1 MRLRNFL
8 IHGRL
13 ASVAVLLL
21 LVASAAQAGT
31 VSGVVHNGTN
41 GNKAAAGVDVLL
53 IQLQGGMSVVA
64 NTKTDADGRYHF
76 DNPGIGQGP
85 MLIRAVYRGVFFHQ
99 PLTPG
104 TSTVDVT
111 VYEPTT
117 NPAAIQVPLRL
128 LVFQPNGDKLMVGE
142 EYSIQNNSNP
152 PAAYFKQDG
161 NFEFTIPQGADLDQ
175 VSTFGPSGMPVRQG
189 TIDKGKG
196 RYAIS
201 YAFQPGQNGVRI
213 SYILPYTGNQAQI
226 RESSTYDAQRVLL
239 VIPPTMQ
246 IASAGFNAAGTEQG
260 FNVFSKE
267 SMKAGTGF
275 DVTVSGTAP
284 PPADAVGVGGAP
296 PDQANG
302 RDSGPDTTI
311 ETAPARIGD
320 EKWIL
325 LGGLAAIFAVGVGLL
340 LRQPVPEV
348 ASAPAPPPFP
358 KAAKRSAPR
367 KQRQRKPRART
378 ALRRREDHAGSELES
393 GLPERHT
400 AAPGIAA
407 PGGHHHGRG
416 VCTGAGTR
424 GAIAARSGPG
434 LSRRA
439 CPLRSHLPRTA
450 GPMPATN
457 GPQRARNGLTI
468 QFSEVEKRYGMR
480 LALRGV
486 SLAIAAGR
494 MRGARRPQRIGKNDA
509 AEDRGA
515 IDAAFARKNCILLRR
530 EIPSRSRK

>member
-1 MRLRNFL
+1 MHLIVFNLRGFILLMQSRNILVRWRLLNV
-8 IHGRL
+8 
-13 ASVAVLLL
+13 VAL
-21 LVASAAQAGT
+21 LVFLSAVVQAGT

-41 GNKAAAGVDVLL
+41 SNKTAAGVDVLL

-64 NTKTDADGRYHF
+64 STKTDADGRFHF

-104 TSTVDVT
+104 TSNVDVT
-111 VYEPTT
+111 IYEPTT

-161 NFEFTIPQGADLDQ
+161 NFEFTIPQGAEIDQ

-196 RYAIS
+196 RYAIA

-213 SYILPYTGNQAQI
+213 SYIVPYTGNQAQI

-246 IASAGFNAAGTEQG
+246 VASTGFNAAGTEQG
-260 FNVFSKE
+260 YNVFSKE
-267 SMKAGTGF
+267 SLKAGSGF

-284 PPADAVGVGGAP
+284 PPAEASASSSGS
-296 PDQANG
+296 DQVNG
-302 RDSGPDTTI
+302 RDSGPETTI
-311 ETAPARIGD
+311 ETAPARLGD

-340 LRQPVPEV
+340 LRKPVLEV
-348 ASAPAPPPFP
+348 VSAPAPPPAP
-358 KAAKRSAPR
+358 KGRKAQRAAQAKAAPAAPPTPPVER
-367 KQRQRKPRART
+367 VKQEVNSNLDSLKDTLLRLE
-378 ALRRREDHAGSELES
+378 LRRQ
-393 GLPERHT
+393 
-400 AAPGIAA
+400 
-407 PGGHHHGRG
+407 
-416 VCTGAGTR
+416 AGTITDAEYALER
-424 GAIAARSGPG
+424 G
-434 LSRRA
+434 RA
-439 CPLRSHLPRTA
+439 E
-450 GPMPATN
+450 
-457 GPQRARNGLTI
+457 Q
-468 QFSEVEKRYGMR
+468 
-480 LALRGV
+480 
-486 SLAIAAGR
+486 
-494 MRGARRPQRIGKNDA
+494 
-509 AEDRGA
+509 
-515 IDAAFARKNCILLRR
+515 LLRDLVQ
-530 EIPSRSRK
+530 S

>member
-1 MRLRNFL
+1 MKTRNTRIRWRLF
-8 IHGRL
+8 HVG
-13 ASVAVLLL
+13 ALLL
-21 LVASAAQAGT
+21 LVSVAAQAGT

-41 GNKAAAGVDVLL
+41 NNKTAAGVDVLL

-64 NTKTDADGRYHF
+64 STKTDADGRFHF

-104 TSTVDVT
+104 TSNVDVT

-213 SYILPYTGNQAQI
+213 SYIIPYTGNQAQI

-246 IASAGFNAAGTEQG
+246 VASAGFNAAGTEQG
-260 FNVFSKE
+260 FAVFSKE
-267 SMKAGTGF
+267 SVKAGTGF

-284 PPADAVGVGGAP
+284 PPAEASASSS
-296 PDQANG
+296 PDQVNG
-302 RDSGPDTTI
+302 RDSSPETTI
-311 ETAPARIGD
+311 ETAPARLGD

-340 LRQPVPEV
+340 LRKPVPEV
-348 ASAPAPPPFP
+348 ASAPAPPPVP
-358 KAAKRSAPR
+358 KGRKAQRAAQAKAAPTAPAPPPVER
-367 KQRQRKPRART
+367 VTQEVNSNLDSLKDTLLRLE
-378 ALRRREDHAGSELES
+378 LRRQ
-393 GLPERHT
+393 
-400 AAPGIAA
+400 
-407 PGGHHHGRG
+407 
-416 VCTGAGTR
+416 AGTITDAEYALER
-424 GAIAARSGPG
+424 G
-434 LSRRA
+434 RA
-439 CPLRSHLPRTA
+439 E
-450 GPMPATN
+450 
-457 GPQRARNGLTI
+457 Q
-468 QFSEVEKRYGMR
+468 
-480 LALRGV
+480 
-486 SLAIAAGR
+486 
-494 MRGARRPQRIGKNDA
+494 
-509 AEDRGA
+509 
-515 IDAAFARKNCILLRR
+515 LLRDLVQG
-530 EIPSRSRK
+530 

>member
-1 MRLRNFL
+1 MKLWNYSIHRRLVCV
-8 IHGRL
+8 L
-13 ASVAVLLL
+13 ALLL
-21 LVASAAQAGT
+21 FASAAARAGT

-41 GNKAAAGVDVLL
+41 NNKIAPGVDVLL

-64 NTKTDADGRYHF
+64 STKTGADGRFHF

-104 TSTVDVT
+104 TANVDVT

-161 NFEFTIPQGADLDQ
+161 NFEFTIPQGAEIDQ

-213 SYILPYTGNQAQI
+213 SYIVPYTGNQAQI
-226 RESSTYDAQRVLL
+226 RETSTYDAQRVLL

-246 IASAGFNAAGTEQG
+246 VASAGFNAAGTEQG

-267 SMKAGTGF
+267 SLKAGTGF

-284 PPADAVGVGGAP
+284 PPAEASASNA
-296 PDQANG
+296 PDQVNG
-302 RDSGPDTTI
+302 RDSGPETTI

-340 LRQPVPEV
+340 LRKPIPEV
-348 ASAPAPPPFP
+348 ASAPAPLPAPKGRKAQRAAQAAQAKAVAVVNAPPP
-358 KAAKRSAPR
+358 VERVTQEVNSNLDSLKDTLLRLE
-367 KQRQRKPRART
+367 
-378 ALRRREDHAGSELES
+378 LRRQ
-393 GLPERHT
+393 
-400 AAPGIAA
+400 
-407 PGGHHHGRG
+407 
-416 VCTGAGTR
+416 AGTITDADYALER
-424 GAIAARSGPG
+424 G
-434 LSRRA
+434 RA
-439 CPLRSHLPRTA
+439 E
-450 GPMPATN
+450 
-457 GPQRARNGLTI
+457 Q
-468 QFSEVEKRYGMR
+468 
-480 LALRGV
+480 
-486 SLAIAAGR
+486 
-494 MRGARRPQRIGKNDA
+494 
-509 AEDRGA
+509 
-515 IDAAFARKNCILLRR
+515 LLRDLVQG
-530 EIPSRSRK
+530 

>member
-1 MRLRNFL
+1 MKLRNYL
-8 IHGRL
+8 IRRRL
-13 ASVAVLLL
+13 LSVIALLL
-21 LVASAAQAGT
+21 LASAAAQAGT

-41 GNKAAAGVDVLL
+41 NNKIAPGVDVLL

-64 NTKTDADGRYHF
+64 STKTDADGRFHF

-104 TSTVDVT
+104 TSNVDVT

-161 NFEFTIPQGADLDQ
+161 NFEFTIPQGAEIDQ

-213 SYILPYTGNQAQI
+213 SYIVPYTGNQAQI

-246 IASAGFNAAGTEQG
+246 VASAGFNAAGTEQG

-267 SMKAGTGF
+267 SLKAGTGF

-284 PPADAVGVGGAP
+284 PPAEASASSS
-296 PDQANG
+296 PDQVNG
-302 RDSGPDTTI
+302 RDSGPETTI

-340 LRQPVPEV
+340 LRKPIPEV
-348 ASAPAPPPFP
+348 ASAPAPPPAP
-358 KAAKRSAPR
+358 KGRKAQRAAQAAQAKAAATAPAPPPVER
-367 KQRQRKPRART
+367 VTQEVNSNLDSLKDTLLRLE
-378 ALRRREDHAGSELES
+378 LRRQ
-393 GLPERHT
+393 
-400 AAPGIAA
+400 
-407 PGGHHHGRG
+407 
-416 VCTGAGTR
+416 AGTITDADYALER
-424 GAIAARSGPG
+424 G
-434 LSRRA
+434 RA
-439 CPLRSHLPRTA
+439 E
-450 GPMPATN
+450 
-457 GPQRARNGLTI
+457 Q
-468 QFSEVEKRYGMR
+468 
-480 LALRGV
+480 
-486 SLAIAAGR
+486 
-494 MRGARRPQRIGKNDA
+494 
-509 AEDRGA
+509 
-515 IDAAFARKNCILLRR
+515 LLRDLVQG
-530 EIPSRSRK
+530 

>member
-1 MRLRNFL
+1 MRPLRQPREVITPRRDGL
-8 IHGRL
+8 G
-13 ASVAVLLL
+13 AAEL
-21 LVASAAQAGT
+21 LVVILLMKLRDNLVRWRLLNVAALLFLVSSAAQAGT

-41 GNKAAAGVDVLL
+41 NNKIAPGVDVLL

-64 NTKTDADGRYHF
+64 STKTDADGRFHF

-104 TSTVDVT
+104 TSNLDVT
-111 VYEPTT
+111 IYEPTT

-161 NFEFTIPQGADLDQ
+161 NFEFTIPQGAEIDQ

-213 SYILPYTGNQAQI
+213 SYIVPYTGNQAQI
-226 RESSTYDAQRVLL
+226 RETSTYDAQRVLL

-246 IASAGFNAAGTEQG
+246 VASAGFNAAGTEQG
-260 FNVFSKE
+260 YNVFSKE
-267 SMKAGTGF
+267 AMKAGNGF
-275 DVTVSGTAP
+275 DVSVSGTAP
-284 PPADAVGVGGAP
+284 PPAEASASSS
-296 PDQANG
+296 PDQVNG
-302 RDSGPDTTI
+302 RDSGPETTI

-340 LRQPVPEV
+340 LRKPVPEV
-348 ASAPAPPPFP
+348 ASAPAPPPVP
-358 KAAKRSAPR
+358 KGRKAQRAAQAKAAATAPTPPPVER
-367 KQRQRKPRART
+367 VTQEVNSNLDSLKDTLLRLE
-378 ALRRREDHAGSELES
+378 LRRQ
-393 GLPERHT
+393 
-400 AAPGIAA
+400 
-407 PGGHHHGRG
+407 
-416 VCTGAGTR
+416 AGTITDAEYAVER
-424 GAIAARSGPG
+424 G
-434 LSRRA
+434 RA
-439 CPLRSHLPRTA
+439 E
-450 GPMPATN
+450 
-457 GPQRARNGLTI
+457 Q
-468 QFSEVEKRYGMR
+468 
-480 LALRGV
+480 
-486 SLAIAAGR
+486 
-494 MRGARRPQRIGKNDA
+494 
-509 AEDRGA
+509 
-515 IDAAFARKNCILLRR
+515 LLRDLVQG
-530 EIPSRSRK
+530 

>member
-1 MRLRNFL
+1 MKSRNNLVRWRLFN
-8 IHGRL
+8 
-13 ASVAVLLL
+13 VAALLM
-21 LVASAAQAGT
+21 LVSAAAQAGT

-41 GNKAAAGVDVLL
+41 SNKTAAGVNVLL

-64 NTKTDADGRYHF
+64 STKTDAEGRYHF

-111 VYEPTT
+111 VFEPTT
-117 NPAAIQVPLRL
+117 DPAAIHVPLRL

-161 NFEFTIPQGADLDQ
+161 NFEFTIPQGAELDQ

-196 RYAIS
+196 RYAIA

-213 SYILPYTGNQAQI
+213 SYIIPYTGNQAQI

-246 IASAGFNAAGTEQG
+246 VASTGFSAAGTEQG

-267 SMKAGTGF
+267 TVKAGTGF

-284 PPADAVGVGGAP
+284 PPAEASASSSG
-296 PDQANG
+296 PDQVNG
-302 RDSGPDTTI
+302 RDSSPETTI
-311 ETAPARIGD
+311 EAAPARLGD

-340 LRQPVPEV
+340 LRKPVPEV
-348 ASAPAPPPFP
+348 ASAPAPPPAP
-358 KAAKRSAPR
+358 KGRKAQRAAQAKAAPAAPPTPPVER
-367 KQRQRKPRART
+367 VTQEVNSNLDSLKDTLLRLE
-378 ALRRREDHAGSELES
+378 LRRQ
-393 GLPERHT
+393 
-400 AAPGIAA
+400 
-407 PGGHHHGRG
+407 
-416 VCTGAGTR
+416 AGTITDAEYALER
-424 GAIAARSGPG
+424 G
-434 LSRRA
+434 RA
-439 CPLRSHLPRTA
+439 E
-450 GPMPATN
+450 
-457 GPQRARNGLTI
+457 Q
-468 QFSEVEKRYGMR
+468 
-480 LALRGV
+480 
-486 SLAIAAGR
+486 
-494 MRGARRPQRIGKNDA
+494 
-509 AEDRGA
+509 
-515 IDAAFARKNCILLRR
+515 LLRDLVQG
-530 EIPSRSRK
+530 

>member
-1 MRLRNFL
+1 MKSRDILVRWRLF
-8 IHGRL
+8 HVL
-13 ASVAVLLL
+13 ALLL
-21 LVASAAQAGT
+21 LVSAAAQAGT

-41 GNKAAAGVDVLL
+41 SNKAAAGVDVLL

-64 NTKTDADGRYHF
+64 STKTDSDGRYHF

-161 NFEFTIPQGADLDQ
+161 NFEFTIPQGAELDQ
-175 VSTFGPSGMPVRQG
+175 VSTFGPSGMPVRQS

-213 SYILPYTGNQAQI
+213 SYIVPYTGNQAQI

-246 IASAGFNAAGTEQG
+246 VASAGFNAAGTEQG
-260 FNVFSKE
+260 YNVFSKE
-267 SMKAGTGF
+267 SLKAGSGF

-284 PPADAVGVGGAP
+284 PPAEASASSS
-296 PDQANG
+296 PDQVNG
-302 RDSGPDTTI
+302 RDSGPETTI
-311 ETAPARIGD
+311 ETAPARLDD

-340 LRQPVPEV
+340 LRKPVPQIE
-348 ASAPAPPPFP
+348 SAPAPPPAP
-358 KAAKRSAPR
+358 KGRKAQRAAQAKAAQAAPAPPPVER
-367 KQRQRKPRART
+367 VTQEVNSNLDSLKDTLLRLE
-378 ALRRREDHAGSELES
+378 LRRQ
-393 GLPERHT
+393 
-400 AAPGIAA
+400 
-407 PGGHHHGRG
+407 
-416 VCTGAGTR
+416 AGTITDAEYALER
-424 GAIAARSGPG
+424 G
-434 LSRRA
+434 RA
-439 CPLRSHLPRTA
+439 E
-450 GPMPATN
+450 
-457 GPQRARNGLTI
+457 Q
-468 QFSEVEKRYGMR
+468 
-480 LALRGV
+480 
-486 SLAIAAGR
+486 
-494 MRGARRPQRIGKNDA
+494 
-509 AEDRGA
+509 
-515 IDAAFARKNCILLRR
+515 LLRDLVQG
-530 EIPSRSRK
+530 

>member
-1 MRLRNFL
+1 MLTKS
-8 IHGRL
+8 HYKL
-13 ASVAVLLL
+13 AAWRQLAVVAMLLL
-21 LVASAAQAGT
+21 LSAAAQAGT
-31 VSGVVHNGTN
+31 VSGVIHNGTN
-41 GNKAAAGVDVLL
+41 GNKVAAGVDVLL

-64 NTKTDADGRYHF
+64 NTKSDSDGRYHF

-85 MLIRAVYRGVFFHQ
+85 MLIRAVYRGVLFHQ

-117 NPAAIQVPLRL
+117 NPGAIQVPLRL

-161 NFEFTIPQGADLDQ
+161 NFEFTIPQGAEIDQ
-175 VSTFGPSGMPVRQG
+175 VSTFGPMGMPVRQG

-213 SYILPYTGNQAQI
+213 SYIVPYTGNHAQI

-246 IASAGFNAAGTEQG
+246 VASPGFNAAGTEQG

-267 SMKAGTGF
+267 SMKTGTGF

-284 PPADAVGVGGAP
+284 PPAEASAASSSG
-296 PDQANG
+296 DQVNG
-302 RDSGPDTTI
+302 RDSNSNSSPDTTV
-311 ETAPARIGD
+311 ETVPARIGD

-340 LRQPVPEV
+340 LRKSVPEV
-348 ASAPAPPPFP
+348 VQTPAPSPAPKGRKAQRAAQAKIAPPTPPAPPARP
-358 KAAKRSAPR
+358 APR
-367 KQRQRKPRART
+367 VEQVTREVNSNLDSLKDTLLRLE
-378 ALRRREDHAGSELES
+378 LRRQ
-393 GLPERHT
+393 
-400 AAPGIAA
+400 
-407 PGGHHHGRG
+407 
-416 VCTGAGTR
+416 AGTITDAEYALER
-424 GAIAARSGPG
+424 G
-434 LSRRA
+434 RA
-439 CPLRSHLPRTA
+439 E
-450 GPMPATN
+450 
-457 GPQRARNGLTI
+457 Q
-468 QFSEVEKRYGMR
+468 
-480 LALRGV
+480 
-486 SLAIAAGR
+486 
-494 MRGARRPQRIGKNDA
+494 
-509 AEDRGA
+509 
-515 IDAAFARKNCILLRR
+515 LLRDLVQG
-530 EIPSRSRK
+530 

>member
-1 MRLRNFL
+1 MKSRNNQVRWRQFFKV
-8 IHGRL
+8 
-13 ASVAVLLL
+13 VALLL
-21 LVASAAQAGT
+21 LLSAAAQAGT
-31 VSGVVHNGTN
+31 VSGVIHNGTN
-41 GNKAAAGVDVLL
+41 NNKIAPGVDVLL

-64 NTKTDADGRYHF
+64 NTKTDSDGRYHF

-161 NFEFTIPQGADLDQ
+161 NFEFTIPQGAELDQ
-175 VSTFGPSGMPVRQG
+175 VSTFGPMGMPVRQG

-196 RYAIS
+196 RYSIS

-213 SYILPYTGNQAQI
+213 SYIVPYSGNQAQI

-246 IASAGFNAAGTEQG
+246 VASPGFNAAGTEQG

-267 SMKAGTGF
+267 SVKTGTGF
-275 DVTVSGTAP
+275 DVKISGTAP
-284 PPADAVGVGGAP
+284 PPADATATSAP
-296 PDQANG
+296 PDQVNG
-302 RDSGPDTTI
+302 RDSNSSPETTV
-311 ETAPARIGD
+311 ETAPARIGE

-340 LRQPVPEV
+340 LRKPVPEL
-348 ASAPAPPPFP
+348 ASAPAPQPAPKGRKAQRAAQANAAPAAPPTP
-358 KAAKRSAPR
+358 PVERITQEVNSNLDSLKDTLLRLE
-367 KQRQRKPRART
+367 
-378 ALRRREDHAGSELES
+378 LRRQ
-393 GLPERHT
+393 
-400 AAPGIAA
+400 
-407 PGGHHHGRG
+407 
-416 VCTGAGTR
+416 AGTITDAEYALER
-424 GAIAARSGPG
+424 G
-434 LSRRA
+434 RA
-439 CPLRSHLPRTA
+439 E
-450 GPMPATN
+450 
-457 GPQRARNGLTI
+457 Q
-468 QFSEVEKRYGMR
+468 
-480 LALRGV
+480 
-486 SLAIAAGR
+486 
-494 MRGARRPQRIGKNDA
+494 
-509 AEDRGA
+509 
-515 IDAAFARKNCILLRR
+515 LLRDLVQG
-530 EIPSRSRK
+530 

>member
-1 MRLRNFL
+1 MKRWNILTSRRLL
-8 IHGRL
+8 S
-13 ASVAVLLL
+13 AAVMLLL
-21 LVASAAQAGT
+21 GSLAAQAGT

-41 GNKAAAGVDVLL
+41 SNKTAAGVDVLL

-64 NTKTDADGRYHF
+64 STKTDADGHYHF

-104 TSTVDVT
+104 TSNVDVT

-161 NFEFTIPQGADLDQ
+161 NFEFTIPPGADLDQ

-213 SYILPYTGNQAQI
+213 SYIVPYTGNQAQF
-226 RESSTYDAQRVLL
+226 RESSTYDSQRVLL

-246 IASAGFNAAGTEQG
+246 VASAGFNAAGTEQG
-260 FNVFSKE
+260 YNVFSKE
-267 SMKAGTGF
+267 SMKAGNAF

-284 PPADAVGVGGAP
+284 PPAEASASSGSQ
-296 PDQANG
+296 DQVNG
-302 RDSGPDTTI
+302 RDSGPETTI
-311 ETAPARIGD
+311 ESAPARLGD

-340 LRQPVPEV
+340 LRKPVPEV
-348 ASAPAPPPFP
+348 ESAPAPPPAP
-358 KAAKRSAPR
+358 KGRKAQRAAQAKTAPAAPPPPPVER
-367 KQRQRKPRART
+367 VTQEVNSNLDSLKDTLLRLE
-378 ALRRREDHAGSELES
+378 LRRQ
-393 GLPERHT
+393 
-400 AAPGIAA
+400 
-407 PGGHHHGRG
+407 
-416 VCTGAGTR
+416 AGTITDAEYALER
-424 GAIAARSGPG
+424 G
-434 LSRRA
+434 RA
-439 CPLRSHLPRTA
+439 E
-450 GPMPATN
+450 
-457 GPQRARNGLTI
+457 Q
-468 QFSEVEKRYGMR
+468 
-480 LALRGV
+480 
-486 SLAIAAGR
+486 
-494 MRGARRPQRIGKNDA
+494 
-509 AEDRGA
+509 
-515 IDAAFARKNCILLRR
+515 LLRDLVQG
-530 EIPSRSRK
+530 